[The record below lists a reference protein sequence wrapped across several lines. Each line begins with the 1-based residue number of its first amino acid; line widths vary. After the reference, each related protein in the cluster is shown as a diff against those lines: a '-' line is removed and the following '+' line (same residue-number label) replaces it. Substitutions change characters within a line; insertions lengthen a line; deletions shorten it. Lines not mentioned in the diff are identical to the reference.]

1 MNHKHPGDAV
11 ISAVDDHGDPII
23 SVHKSGRIFWHGQ
36 EVYTDDDFRATML
49 ELIRQ
54 LLPVETKLDQYL
66 PPMPGSLPTR
76 K

>member
-1 MNHKHPGDAV
+1 MNVHPGEAV

-36 EVYTDDDFRATML
+36 EVFTDEDFRSAMK

-54 LLPVETKLDQYL
+54 LLPVDTKLDEYFPPSLGTL
-66 PPMPGSLPTR
+66 PQR